1 MQTASFSGQIYRGA
15 GEASLRHGRERQ
27 GSAYASCLLP
37 AEAAESVANNVE
49 AQFCRPPPSTDQFT
63 GSLLRKEDEESGW
76 RAGQRELLW
85 EIKDPALSLQVGDI
99 VTGSVTLNGQPRM
112 ALAVPN
118 DAVLTTAT
126 GPVVYLHQENYW
138 LRRIVKIGA
147 QDRGWTEILEGLQE
161 ADEVA
166 IRSVDALYLLERKK
180 EGGGGHCH

>member
-1 MQTASFSGQIYRGA
+1 M
-15 GEASLRHGRERQ
+15 
-27 GSAYASCLLP
+27 
-37 AEAAESVANNVE
+37 
-49 AQFCRPPPSTDQFT
+49 
-63 GSLLRKEDEESGW
+63 SGW

-99 VTGSVTLNGQPRM
+99 VTGSVTLDTQPRI